1 MVRTL
6 SYVSALGFAVCALFI
21 ASSAALAAT
30 STASVSITIDGEEAI
45 TDVIAMQ
52 DMVTV
57 AWEIEG
63 EVKNCVVRTKYRKT
77 KATVETVTE
86 SGSMEL
92 PVFLDDASSLK
103 KVTVRCKDVVL
114 KERIKDIAT
123 YSFSDEKQPVMAKL
137 DGETIDAFK
146 SRKSLNAYRKC
157 TDLGATEC
165 IWGELDLFSGEN
177 VALGDISFAFVSSN
191 EQFFENDD
199 ETSDD
204 DVGFFTLVVDV
215 TAIDENAYI
224 PRTPVRDAETG
235 YSYDVVSQGGD
246 SAVAS
251 EIVGV
256 LGSTAAQED
265 GFFRIDEGETE
276 SFTLQVIFDPT
287 VTGTYKVGVLGSG
300 FNMAPDAP
308 NQFSSAGANVETEF
322 LVI

>member
-1 MVRTL
+1 MVCTRSCITAFGFFLVAFLVL
-6 SYVSALGFAVCALFI
+6 SGS
-21 ASSAALAAT
+21 ALAAT
-30 STASVSITIDGEEAI
+30 STASVSITIDGEEVI

-52 DMVTV
+52 ETVTV
-57 AWEIEG
+57 DWEISG

-77 KATVETVTE
+77 EATVASVTE

-92 PVFLDDASSLK
+92 PVFLEDASSLK
-103 KVTVRCKDVVL
+103 KVTVRCKDIVA

-123 YSFSDEKQPVMAKL
+123 YSFSDEKQPVMAKI

-165 IWGELDLFSGEN
+165 IWGETDLFSGDN

-204 DVGFFTLVVDV
+204 DVGFYTLVVDV

-224 PRTPVRDAETG
+224 ARTAFRDQEAG
-235 YSYDVVSQGGD
+235 YSYDVLDQNGAPA
-246 SAVAS
+246 SAAEV
-251 EIVGV
+251 VGV
-256 LGSTAAQED
+256 LGSTADQED

-287 VTGTYKVGVLGSG
+287 VTGAYQVVVLGSG
-300 FNMAPDAP
+300 FNMAPDVA
-308 NQFSSAGANVETEF
+308 NQFKAADSDLETDF
-322 LVI
+322 VVI